1 MDMFQKYVT
10 MIRQDIKN
18 AMANRNGLDE
28 LSSFIMLIGFVYVV
42 VALFTKKRLF
52 ILIGAV
58 FIILCYLR
66 IFSKN
71 VEKRRRENAV
81 YMRYMGRVVKFVE
94 YLVLCVKMR
103 VKSFSDKEYAYFVCG
118 GCKQIIRV
126 PKGKNKISI
135 RCPKCSRTFIK
146 RT

>member
-81 YMRYMGRVVKFVE
+81 YMRYMGRVVKFVD

-103 VKSFSDKEYAYFVCG
+103 VKSLSDKEYAYFVCG